1 LDKRKIAPT
10 SVSLNRDL
18 HCWMFSFSW
27 VPIGSWKSWNFTI
40 NAKSSMLRDLK
51 YDRRQSR
58 FDQQPI
64 E

>member
-1 LDKRKIAPT
+1 
-10 SVSLNRDL
+10 VSLNRDL

-40 NAKSSMLRDLK
+40 NAKSSMLQDLK